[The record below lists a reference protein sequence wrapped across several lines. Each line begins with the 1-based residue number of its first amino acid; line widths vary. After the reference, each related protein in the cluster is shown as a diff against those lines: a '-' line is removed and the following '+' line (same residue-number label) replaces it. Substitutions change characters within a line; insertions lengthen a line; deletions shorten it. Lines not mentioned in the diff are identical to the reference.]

1 MMHTVQMKKCD
12 RCGFSFCELED
23 VGCPSCL
30 EEIERMRE
38 SITDAVSKV
47 TDFDELDEL
56 SGVVTRHLSGVFE
69 DHSDLE
75 SEEILELEVDEG
87 AGVHFMVS
95 FHHPAFGKL
104 VVYFWRH
111 WNNFIDVESVV
122 IASGNARFPLRHDK
136 LSREER
142 LRLKAMLLALV
153 RA

>member
-1 MMHTVQMKKCD
+1 MMRRD
-12 RCGFSFCELED
+12 EF
-23 VGCPSCL
+23 
-30 EEIERMRE
+30 EIAEAEAEAMDEMRDD
-38 SITDAVSKV
+38 ITEAVSKV
-47 TDFDELDEL
+47 TDLDELEEL

-104 VVYFWRH
+104 VVCFWRH
-111 WNNFIDVESVV
+111 WNNFIDIESVV
-122 IASGNARFPLRHDK
+122 IASGHARFPLRHDK